1 MCRPPA
7 MSANRPAASNGG
19 PVVSHTRHP
28 VGDRVP
34 VSRCTS
40 GFDRCAMAP
49 ETRPLPAVLHAH
61 PARNVDRL
69 SCGVR
74 RGEAVIPPPIV
85 WGRWLL
91 LFPGRTLPVLSPG
104 RFGCAS
110 AGYVDRPQAAIPS
123 SAGNCAGS
131 SQWSPLPPS
140 RPCRRSNSDHAGKSM
155 YSGEIESLDR
165 DPGIATLV
173 PGMRFPGN

>member
-1 MCRPPA
+1 
-7 MSANRPAASNGG
+7 
-19 PVVSHTRHP
+19 
-28 VGDRVP
+28 
-34 VSRCTS
+34 
-40 GFDRCAMAP
+40 MAP

-74 RGEAVIPPPIV
+74 QGEAVIPPPIV

-123 SAGNCAGS
+123 SAGNGAGPAS
-131 SQWSPLPPS
+131 DHPSPLRAPAGDPTPITEVKVCTRAKS
-140 RPCRRSNSDHAGKSM
+140 RVS
-155 YSGEIESLDR
+155 IETPELRLLSRECDF
-165 DPGIATLV
+165 PGINISKLDPRREISGKV
-173 PGMRFPGN
+173 QGLMPMCLHFSEL